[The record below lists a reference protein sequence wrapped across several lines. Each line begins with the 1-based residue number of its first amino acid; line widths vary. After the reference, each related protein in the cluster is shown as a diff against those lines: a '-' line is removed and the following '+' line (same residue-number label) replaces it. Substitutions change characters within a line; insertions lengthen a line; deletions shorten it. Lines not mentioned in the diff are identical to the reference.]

1 MKNALR
7 NPTAL
12 RREIADLRHEVATL
26 IDARDRLLRNIAV
39 AEEKAAGYRRPASEP
54 PGADVDES
62 VYVLDDDAAEARA
75 FDDFYRAYD
84 DGHAKT
90 RKFLLG

>member
-1 MKNALR
+1 MALAEQ
-7 NPTAL
+7 P
-12 RREIADLRHEVATL
+12 VPG
-26 IDARDRLLRNIAV
+26 DRPR
-39 AEEKAAGYRRPASEP
+39 ASGQP
-54 PGADVDES
+54 SANTDES
-62 VYVLDDDAAEARA
+62 LYVLDDDAAEARA